1 MSSSGGIDSY
11 EQNRNI
17 GSPEA
22 YRHPP
27 RPRAHA
33 DLNARMCRA
42 TSGPGDGR
50 GIIQHANGP
59 ARPHAQAAYATL
71 PGGPCV
77 LVLCHPVK
85 HLIHPSQLLPRGGGA
100 FLAEIDGNL
109 TNWKREDGLIELHH
123 TTKFRGPGFEPILFK
138 LEKITTTKLKDTK
151 GRLLPTVRAVPV
163 GKVEEKSRE
172 DESRSDEDRL
182 LIALLHNANR
192 SWAELAR
199 AMKWTM
205 GNRTPLSD

>member
-1 MSSSGGIDSY
+1 VQSDLWARGRPRNYPTRKWASTPACSGGLRDLARWALRARPLSSS
-11 EQNRNI
+11 QA
-17 GSPEA
+17 P
-22 YRHPP
+22 HPP
-27 RPRAHA
+27 V
-33 DLNARMCRA
+33 
-42 TSGPGDGR
+42 
-50 GIIQHANGP
+50 
-59 ARPHAQAAYATL
+59 ATL
-71 PGGPCV
+71 AAG
-77 LVLCHPVK
+77 
-85 HLIHPSQLLPRGGGA
+85 RRA